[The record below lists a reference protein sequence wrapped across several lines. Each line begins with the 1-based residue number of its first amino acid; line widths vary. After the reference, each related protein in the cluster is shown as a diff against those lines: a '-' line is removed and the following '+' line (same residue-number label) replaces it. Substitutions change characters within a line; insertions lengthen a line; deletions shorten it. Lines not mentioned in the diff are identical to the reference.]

1 MRFSLLFAVVLAS
14 LMTLDPA
21 IAPAQEAASS
31 ESPDVGEVAPDF
43 ALPGATRYGP
53 LREPARLSDYQG
65 KTVVLAFFPRAR
77 TKGCTV
83 QMETYRDQ
91 YATLFN
97 NGKDVIVIAAS
108 VDPDTMLASWARDS
122 NFPMLFVSDVDG
134 VAGRSYGAFDAQRKL
149 DRRAL
154 FVIGPDG
161 RVVYRAI
168 PFREMTEEA
177 YIELG
182 KAVASSRG
190 PKSREP
196 KSR

>member
-1 MRFSLLFAVVLAS
+1 MRFPVHRVAAVALMLFGFAAAL
-14 LMTLDPA
+14 
-21 IAPAQEAASS
+21 PAQDSVT
-31 ESPDVGEVAPDF
+31 ESPDVGQVAPDF

-53 LREPARLSDYQG
+53 LREPARLSDFKG

-77 TKGCTV
+77 TRGCTV

-91 YATLFN
+91 YAKLFN

-108 VDPDTMLASWARDS
+108 VDPDTMLASWARDA

-134 VAGRSYGAFDAQRKL
+134 VAGSSYGAFDAQRKI
-149 DRRAL
+149 DRRVL

-161 RVVYRAI
+161 RVTYRAM
-168 PFREMTEEA
+168 PFREMTEDA
-177 YIELG
+177 YTELG
-182 KAVASSRG
+182 KAVASTREA
-190 PKSREP
+190 KSREA